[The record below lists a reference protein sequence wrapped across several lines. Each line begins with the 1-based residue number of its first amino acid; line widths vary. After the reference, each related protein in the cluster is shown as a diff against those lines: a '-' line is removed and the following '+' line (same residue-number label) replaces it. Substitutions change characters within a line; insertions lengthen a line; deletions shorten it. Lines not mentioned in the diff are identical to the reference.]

1 MTPRK
6 KPLHKRFEPDS
17 KRQLY
22 AAEFH
27 SRRRRR
33 AEQWGD
39 FADALHCLAD
49 KAFPTLGEEAKAL
62 LALDRYLGELDD
74 TKVAFAVRQGRPKTL
89 EEAVAATLEMESY
102 LSHGQKKEAGV
113 SVVHE
118 QMDGGQEVD
127 TACANREVLPL
138 LDAIVAR
145 LERLETDD
153 RGSEYSKW
161 KGRATSSRGGPT
173 ATHGK
178 PTKPVSAGSSQ
189 MASRPLVLPDSFSGE
204 GNWSQWIYHFENV
217 AEVNEWEDAKRVLWL
232 KVRLTGRAQI
242 AYQQL
247 SDITRANYGDTKK
260 ALKERFEP
268 ASQTA
273 RYLAEFENRRKKK
286 TEGWADFAEDL
297 RSLVEKAYP
306 ALQEEAK
313 AQIALSHYL
322 RHLDQPMTSFSVK
335 QRTPKSLDEAVSA
348 TLEIESYQIGLPK
361 IESGAVGVP
370 LMDSKTHPE
379 VEEAEIGTVASRSSS
394 QLQDGLVHQLLQRLD
409 KIEQELRR
417 PERER
422 DEKASDGQRSP
433 RSVTCW
439 NCGRRGHVSR
449 ECYKKQRHQENSKPS
464 AHHGAART
472 GDSFANRGHWG
483 WDYTTSTGRLE
494 RRLKWKTASLDSKVP
509 VCLLNPRDVP
519 VTMYKGMTIG
529 EIEEL
534 RSNDVPVDNVQKANT
549 VTKLDPKKRQMLLS
563 LAETIGAH
571 VSKEEQV
578 QFSNLLLDQPVRR
591 LPPHRKEQVNKL
603 LHEMQENDIIH
614 PSSSPWAS
622 PIVLVQKK
630 DESVRF
636 CIDYRKLNAVTTKDA
651 YPLPRIDD
659 TLDTLCGSK
668 WFSTLDLLSG
678 YWQVEMSPEDR
689 HKTAFCT
696 PQGLFEFKVM
706 PFGLCNAPATFQR
719 LMDLVLAGLQWS
731 KCLVYLDDV
740 ILLGTTFG
748 EHLDN
753 IRAVFDR
760 IRQGGLK
767 LRADK
772 CCFLQ
777 RNVKYLG
784 HLVGVDGL
792 QVDPDKVGK
801 VASWPVPQSAQ
812 QVQQFLGFANYY
824 RRFIQGFAEV
834 AKPLHRLTEHAVNF
848 SWTAEC
854 QEAFENLRSRLTRAP
869 ILAFPDYTLSFVLDT
884 DASDLGIGAVL
895 SQVSS
900 LGQEQVVAYGSR
912 LLSKAERN
920 YSVTRR
926 ELLAVVTFTRL
937 FRPYLLG
944 RCFTVRT
951 DHSSL
956 QWIQNFK
963 EPEGQLARWLEQLQE
978 YDFEVI
984 HRKGRNH
991 NNADA
996 LSRLSEG
1003 DSPQSNN
1010 ITVVSIDSPVVEKRK
1025 VMREEQLQDD
1035 VVGPVLKAVES
1046 DLLPKKDELKQFS
1059 IGTRRLFQLWDQL
1072 KVKGGVLHRN
1082 FVGTKEVRPCLQ
1094 LVVPMSQRKIVLAE
1108 LHEGVTGGHLGQE
1121 KTLMKLKERFYWPGH
1136 WNDVQNWCN
1145 TCAACISRKTP
1156 APKQRASLQ
1165 SILVGQPMQLV
1176 AVDILG
1182 PLPESGNGNSYILVV
1197 GDYFTRW
1204 MEAYPIQNQE
1214 AVTVAQKLVDEIFCR
1229 FSVPEQLH
1237 SDQGRQF
1244 ESAVIKEICNLLHIE
1259 KTRTTAYHPQSD
1271 GLVERFNRTLLSM
1284 LTTCGRSHPFEW
1296 EDHIRKVCFAYNTSV
1311 QATTGYSPFFLM
1323 FDRQARLPIDLM
1335 YGTEC
1340 GNSVTKT
1347 VPEYVTK
1354 LSEAFVEAYAAVRDT
1369 MGAKLQRQKEFYNK
1383 KVHGDP
1389 HKPGDFVLLF
1399 NPAVPKGGSRKF
1411 HSPWT
1416 GPFKI
1421 VERVSEATYH
1431 IQNTVDGKTSIV
1443 HFDRLKRC
1451 RPDIRTNIKQTK
1463 KLAKKDNSPTCGSTA
1478 GKDPPG
1484 THMELLDDDQPTH
1497 VPEHPQPNAVLNEDP
1512 EPEEGPEQDDD
1523 DPHIIVPQ
1531 PGTATRYP
1539 TRQRRAPDYY

>member
-1 MTPRK
+1 
-6 KPLHKRFEPDS
+6 
-17 KRQLY
+17 
-22 AAEFH
+22 
-27 SRRRRR
+27 
-33 AEQWGD
+33 
-39 FADALHCLAD
+39 
-49 KAFPTLGEEAKAL
+49 
-62 LALDRYLGELDD
+62 
-74 TKVAFAVRQGRPKTL
+74 
-89 EEAVAATLEMESY
+89 
-102 LSHGQKKEAGV
+102 
-113 SVVHE
+113 
-118 QMDGGQEVD
+118 
-127 TACANREVLPL
+127 
-138 LDAIVAR
+138 
-145 LERLETDD
+145 
-153 RGSEYSKW
+153 
-161 KGRATSSRGGPT
+161 
-173 ATHGK
+173 
-178 PTKPVSAGSSQ
+178 

-217 AEVNEWEDAKRVLWL
+217 AE
-232 KVRLTGRAQI
+232 
-242 AYQQL
+242 QL

-409 KIEQELRR
+409 KIEHELRR

-449 ECYKKQRHQENSKPS
+449 ECYKKQRHQENSKTLR
-464 AHHGAART
+464 ALGQ
-472 GDSFANRGHWG
+472 G
-483 WDYTTSTGRLE
+483 
-494 RRLKWKTASLDSKVP
+494 TASLIVDTGAGIT
-509 VCLLNPRDVP
+509 LLRRDVW
-519 VTMYKGMTIG
+519 KGDLNGKLLPWYGCKLVGANGGTLNVVGMVRAMQLGLGGKMFAVDTVIVESLTSEG
-529 EIEEL
+529 ILGLDFLEIYECIIDAANGVL
-534 RSNDVPVDNVQKANT
+534 TLGDSGLHIQLQKAT
-549 VTKLDPKKRQMLLS
+549 RSKSTEPALPV
-563 LAETIGAH
+563 H
-571 VSKEEQV
+571 V
-578 QFSNLLLDQPVRR
+578 
-591 LPPHRKEQVNKL
+591 
-603 LHEMQENDIIH
+603 
-614 PSSSPWAS
+614 
-622 PIVLVQKK
+622 
-630 DESVRF
+630 
-636 CIDYRKLNAVTTKDA
+636 
-651 YPLPRIDD
+651 
-659 TLDTLCGSK
+659 
-668 WFSTLDLLSG
+668 
-678 YWQVEMSPEDR
+678 
-689 HKTAFCT
+689 
-696 PQGLFEFKVM
+696 
-706 PFGLCNAPATFQR
+706 
-719 LMDLVLAGLQWS
+719 
-731 KCLVYLDDV
+731 
-740 ILLGTTFG
+740 
-748 EHLDN
+748 
-753 IRAVFDR
+753 
-760 IRQGGLK
+760 
-767 LRADK
+767 
-772 CCFLQ
+772 
-777 RNVKYLG
+777 
-784 HLVGVDGL
+784 
-792 QVDPDKVGK
+792 
-801 VASWPVPQSAQ
+801 
-812 QVQQFLGFANYY
+812 
-824 RRFIQGFAEV
+824 
-834 AKPLHRLTEHAVNF
+834 
-848 SWTAEC
+848 
-854 QEAFENLRSRLTRAP
+854 
-869 ILAFPDYTLSFVLDT
+869 
-884 DASDLGIGAVL
+884 
-895 SQVSS
+895 
-900 LGQEQVVAYGSR
+900 
-912 LLSKAERN
+912 
-920 YSVTRR
+920 
-926 ELLAVVTFTRL
+926 
-937 FRPYLLG
+937 
-944 RCFTVRT
+944 
-951 DHSSL
+951 
-956 QWIQNFK
+956 
-963 EPEGQLARWLEQLQE
+963 
-978 YDFEVI
+978 
-984 HRKGRNH
+984 
-991 NNADA
+991 
-996 LSRLSEG
+996 
-1003 DSPQSNN
+1003 QSNN

-1025 VMREEQLQDD
+1025 VMREQLQDD

-1121 KTLMKLKERFYWPGH
+1121 KTLMTLKERFYWPGH

-1165 SILVGQPMQLV
+1165 SIL
-1176 AVDILG
+1176 
-1182 PLPESGNGNSYILVV
+1182 SGNGNSYILVV

-1214 AVTVAQKLVDEIFCR
+1214 AITVAQKLVDEIFCR

-1244 ESAVIKEICNLLHIE
+1244 ESAVIREICNLLHIE

-1284 LTTCGRSHPFEW
+1284 LTTCGRSHPFER

-1323 FDRQARLPIDLM
+1323 FGRQARLPIDLM

-1354 LSEAFVEAYAAVRDT
+1354 LSEVFVEAYAAVRDT

-1463 KLAKKDNSPTCGSTA
+1463 KDNSPTCGSTA

>member
-1 MTPRK
+1 
-6 KPLHKRFEPDS
+6 
-17 KRQLY
+17 
-22 AAEFH
+22 
-27 SRRRRR
+27 
-33 AEQWGD
+33 
-39 FADALHCLAD
+39 
-49 KAFPTLGEEAKAL
+49 
-62 LALDRYLGELDD
+62 
-74 TKVAFAVRQGRPKTL
+74 
-89 EEAVAATLEMESY
+89 
-102 LSHGQKKEAGV
+102 
-113 SVVHE
+113 
-118 QMDGGQEVD
+118 
-127 TACANREVLPL
+127 
-138 LDAIVAR
+138 
-145 LERLETDD
+145 
-153 RGSEYSKW
+153 
-161 KGRATSSRGGPT
+161 
-173 ATHGK
+173 
-178 PTKPVSAGSSQ
+178 

-409 KIEQELRR
+409 KIEHELRR

-439 NCGRRGHVSR
+439 NCGRRGHLG
-449 ECYKKQRHQENSKPS
+449 Q
-464 AHHGAART
+464 G
-472 GDSFANRGHWG
+472 
-483 WDYTTSTGRLE
+483 
-494 RRLKWKTASLDSKVP
+494 TASLIVDTGAGITLLRRDVWKGDLNGKLLPWYGCKLVGANGGTLNVVGMVRAMQLGLGGKMFAVDTVIVESLTSEGILGLDFLEKYECIIDAANGVLTLGDSGLHIQLQKATRSKSTEPALPVHVCLDDTIVIPPRSEVLTFATTSADVRGTWLVDEQTTNNNVAVRVARAIVHPQDSKVP

-578 QFSNLLLDQPVRR
+578 QFSNLLLEYGDIFASSSTDLGRTGALKHCIKTGDSNPISQPVRR

-630 DESVRF
+630 DGSVRF
-636 CIDYRKLNAVTTKDA
+636 CIDYRKPNAVTTKDA

-869 ILAFPDYTLSFVLDT
+869 ILAFPDYTLPFVLDT

-926 ELLAVVTFTRL
+926 ELLAVVTFIRL

-944 RCFTVRT
+944 RRFTVRT

-1094 LVVPMSQRKIVLAE
+1094 LVVPMSQKKIVLAE

-1182 PLPESGNGNSYILVV
+1182 PLPESGNGNSFILVV

-1271 GLVERFNRTLLSM
+1271 GLVERFNRTLRSM

-1323 FDRQARLPIDLM
+1323 FGRQARLPIDLM

-1340 GNSVTKT
+1340 GNAVTKT

-1399 NPAVPKGGSRKF
+1399 NPAVPKGGSRSFIAPGLVLLRLWRECLKP
-1411 HSPWT
+1411 HT
-1416 GPFKI
+1416 
-1421 VERVSEATYH
+1421 
-1431 IQNTVDGKTSIV
+1431 TS
-1443 HFDRLKRC
+1443 RTQSMG
-1451 RPDIRTNIKQTK
+1451 RP
-1463 KLAKKDNSPTCGSTA
+1463 P
-1478 GKDPPG
+1478 
-1484 THMELLDDDQPTH
+1484 
-1497 VPEHPQPNAVLNEDP
+1497 
-1512 EPEEGPEQDDD
+1512 
-1523 DPHIIVPQ
+1523 
-1531 PGTATRYP
+1531 
-1539 TRQRRAPDYY
+1539 

>member
-1 MTPRK
+1 MSGKMRK
-6 KPLHKRFEPDS
+6 
-17 KRQLY
+17 
-22 AAEFH
+22 
-27 SRRRRR
+27 
-33 AEQWGD
+33 G
-39 FADALHCLAD
+39 
-49 KAFPTLGEEAKAL
+49 
-62 LALDRYLGELDD
+62 
-74 TKVAFAVRQGRPKTL
+74 
-89 EEAVAATLEMESY
+89 
-102 LSHGQKKEAGV
+102 
-113 SVVHE
+113 
-118 QMDGGQEVD
+118 
-127 TACANREVLPL
+127 
-138 LDAIVAR
+138 
-145 LERLETDD
+145 
-153 RGSEYSKW
+153 
-161 KGRATSSRGGPT
+161 
-173 ATHGK
+173 
-178 PTKPVSAGSSQ
+178 
-189 MASRPLVLPDSFSGE
+189 
-204 GNWSQWIYHFENV
+204 
-217 AEVNEWEDAKRVLWL
+217 VLWL

-335 QRTPKSLDEAVSA
+335 QRTPKSLDE
-348 TLEIESYQIGLPK
+348 G
-361 IESGAVGVP
+361 
-370 LMDSKTHPE
+370 M
-379 VEEAEIGTVASRSSS
+379 EEAEIGTVASRSSS

-409 KIEQELRR
+409 KIEHELRR

-422 DEKASDGQRSP
+422 DEKASDGQQSP

-439 NCGRRGHVSR
+439 NCGRRGACESGVLQEAKASGKLQTLRAVS
-449 ECYKKQRHQENSKPS
+449 QRPEGNENK
-464 AHHGAART
+464 AQLIART

-494 RRLKWKTASLDSKVP
+494 RRLNGKLLPWYGCKLVGANGGTLNVVGMQMEYSPWATVAYTFNSKKATRSKSTEPALPVHVCLDDTIVIPPRSEVLTFATTSADVRGTWLVDEQTTKNNVAVRVARAIVHPQDSKVP

-578 QFSNLLLDQPVRR
+578 QFSNLLLEYGDIFASSSTDLGRTGALKHCIKTGDSNPISQPVRR
-591 LPPHRKEQVNKL
+591 LPPHRKEQ
-603 LHEMQENDIIH
+603 
-614 PSSSPWAS
+614 
-622 PIVLVQKK
+622 KK
-630 DESVRF
+630 DGSVRF

-719 LMDLVLAGLQWS
+719 LMDLVLA
-731 KCLVYLDDV
+731 
-740 ILLGTTFG
+740 
-748 EHLDN
+748 
-753 IRAVFDR
+753 
-760 IRQGGLK
+760 
-767 LRADK
+767 
-772 CCFLQ
+772 
-777 RNVKYLG
+777 
-784 HLVGVDGL
+784 
-792 QVDPDKVGK
+792 
-801 VASWPVPQSAQ
+801 ASLTV
-812 QVQQFLGFANYY
+812 LGFANYY

-869 ILAFPDYTLSFVLDT
+869 LLAFPDYTLPFVLDT
-884 DASDLGIGAVL
+884 DTSDLGIGAVL
-895 SQVSS
+895 SQISS

-937 FRPYLLG
+937 FRPYLL
-944 RCFTVRT
+944 
-951 DHSSL
+951 
-956 QWIQNFK
+956 

-996 LSRLSEG
+996 LFKTFG
-1003 DSPQSNN
+1003 GV
-1010 ITVVSIDSPVVEKRK
+1010 I
-1025 VMREEQLQDD
+1025 
-1035 VVGPVLKAVES
+1035 VLKVTTS
-1046 DLLPKKDELKQFS
+1046 SL
-1059 IGTRRLFQLWDQL
+1059 
-1072 KVKGGVLHRN
+1072 
-1082 FVGTKEVRPCLQ
+1082 
-1094 LVVPMSQRKIVLAE
+1094 KIVLAE

-1121 KTLMKLKERFYWPGH
+1121 KPLMKLKSVSTGLGH
-1136 WNDVQNWCN
+1136 WNDVQNGFCN

-1204 MEAYPIQNQE
+1204 MEAYP
-1214 AVTVAQKLVDEIFCR
+1214 
-1229 FSVPEQLH
+1229 S
-1237 SDQGRQF
+1237 
-1244 ESAVIKEICNLLHIE
+1244 
-1259 KTRTTAYHPQSD
+1259 KTRRQSQ
-1271 GLVERFNRTLLSM
+1271 L
-1284 LTTCGRSHPFEW
+1284 
-1296 EDHIRKVCFAYNTSV
+1296 RKS
-1311 QATTGYSPFFLM
+1311 
-1323 FDRQARLPIDLM
+1323 
-1335 YGTEC
+1335 
-1340 GNSVTKT
+1340 
-1347 VPEYVTK
+1347 
-1354 LSEAFVEAYAAVRDT
+1354 
-1369 MGAKLQRQKEFYNK
+1369 
-1383 KVHGDP
+1383 
-1389 HKPGDFVLLF
+1389 
-1399 NPAVPKGGSRKF
+1399 
-1411 HSPWT
+1411 
-1416 GPFKI
+1416 
-1421 VERVSEATYH
+1421 
-1431 IQNTVDGKTSIV
+1431 
-1443 HFDRLKRC
+1443 
-1451 RPDIRTNIKQTK
+1451 
-1463 KLAKKDNSPTCGSTA
+1463 
-1478 GKDPPG
+1478 
-1484 THMELLDDDQPTH
+1484 
-1497 VPEHPQPNAVLNEDP
+1497 
-1512 EPEEGPEQDDD
+1512 
-1523 DPHIIVPQ
+1523 
-1531 PGTATRYP
+1531 
-1539 TRQRRAPDYY
+1539 

>member
-1 MTPRK
+1 
-6 KPLHKRFEPDS
+6 
-17 KRQLY
+17 
-22 AAEFH
+22 
-27 SRRRRR
+27 
-33 AEQWGD
+33 
-39 FADALHCLAD
+39 
-49 KAFPTLGEEAKAL
+49 
-62 LALDRYLGELDD
+62 
-74 TKVAFAVRQGRPKTL
+74 
-89 EEAVAATLEMESY
+89 
-102 LSHGQKKEAGV
+102 
-113 SVVHE
+113 
-118 QMDGGQEVD
+118 
-127 TACANREVLPL
+127 
-138 LDAIVAR
+138 
-145 LERLETDD
+145 
-153 RGSEYSKW
+153 
-161 KGRATSSRGGPT
+161 
-173 ATHGK
+173 
-178 PTKPVSAGSSQ
+178 

-409 KIEQELRR
+409 KIEHELRR

-449 ECYKKQRHQENSKPS
+449 ECYKKQRHQEKLQTLRAVSQRPEGNENKAQLIGISTLS
-464 AHHGAART
+464 HTFTVT
-472 GDSFANRGHWG
+472 GQLGQG
-483 WDYTTSTGRLE
+483 
-494 RRLKWKTASLDSKVP
+494 TASLIVDTGAGITLLRRDVWKRDLNGKLLPWYGCKLVGANGGTLNVVGMVRAMQLGLGGKMFAVDTVIVESLTSEGILGLDFLEKYECIIDAANGVLTLGDSGLHIQLQKATRSKSTEPALPVH
-509 VCLLNPRDVP
+509 VCL
-519 VTMYKGMTIG
+519 
-529 EIEEL
+529 
-534 RSNDVPVDNVQKANT
+534 
-549 VTKLDPKKRQMLLS
+549 
-563 LAETIGAH
+563 
-571 VSKEEQV
+571 
-578 QFSNLLLDQPVRR
+578 
-591 LPPHRKEQVNKL
+591 
-603 LHEMQENDIIH
+603 
-614 PSSSPWAS
+614 
-622 PIVLVQKK
+622 
-630 DESVRF
+630 
-636 CIDYRKLNAVTTKDA
+636 
-651 YPLPRIDD
+651 DD
-659 TLDTLCGSK
+659 TIVIPPRSEVLT
-668 WFSTLDLLSG
+668 F
-678 YWQVEMSPEDR
+678 
-689 HKTAFCT
+689 
-696 PQGLFEFKVM
+696 
-706 PFGLCNAPATFQR
+706 AT
-719 LMDLVLAGLQWS
+719 
-731 KCLVYLDDV
+731 
-740 ILLGTTFG
+740 T
-748 EHLDN
+748 
-753 IRAVFDR
+753 
-760 IRQGGLK
+760 
-767 LRADK
+767 
-772 CCFLQ
+772 
-777 RNVKYLG
+777 
-784 HLVGVDGL
+784 
-792 QVDPDKVGK
+792 
-801 VASWPVPQSAQ
+801 SA
-812 QVQQFLGFANYY
+812 
-824 RRFIQGFAEV
+824 
-834 AKPLHRLTEHAVNF
+834 
-848 SWTAEC
+848 
-854 QEAFENLRSRLTRAP
+854 
-869 ILAFPDYTLSFVLDT
+869 
-884 DASDLGIGAVL
+884 
-895 SQVSS
+895 
-900 LGQEQVVAYGSR
+900 
-912 LLSKAERN
+912 
-920 YSVTRR
+920 
-926 ELLAVVTFTRL
+926 
-937 FRPYLLG
+937 
-944 RCFTVRT
+944 
-951 DHSSL
+951 
-956 QWIQNFK
+956 
-963 EPEGQLARWLEQLQE
+963 
-978 YDFEVI
+978 EVI

-1156 APKQRASLQ
+1156 APKQRAS
-1165 SILVGQPMQLV
+1165 
-1176 AVDILG
+1176 
-1182 PLPESGNGNSYILVV
+1182 
-1197 GDYFTRW
+1197 
-1204 MEAYPIQNQE
+1204 
-1214 AVTVAQKLVDEIFCR
+1214 
-1229 FSVPEQLH
+1229 
-1237 SDQGRQF
+1237 
-1244 ESAVIKEICNLLHIE
+1244 
-1259 KTRTTAYHPQSD
+1259 
-1271 GLVERFNRTLLSM
+1271 
-1284 LTTCGRSHPFEW
+1284 
-1296 EDHIRKVCFAYNTSV
+1296 
-1311 QATTGYSPFFLM
+1311 
-1323 FDRQARLPIDLM
+1323 
-1335 YGTEC
+1335 
-1340 GNSVTKT
+1340 
-1347 VPEYVTK
+1347 
-1354 LSEAFVEAYAAVRDT
+1354 RDT
-1369 MGAKLQRQKEFYNK
+1369 MGAKLQRQKEFCNK

-1463 KLAKKDNSPTCGSTA
+1463 KDNSPTCGSTA

-1531 PGTATRYP
+1531 SGTATRYP

>member
-1 MTPRK
+1 MESLTSEGILGLDFLEK
-6 KPLHKRFEPDS
+6 YECIID
-17 KRQLY
+17 
-22 AAEFH
+22 AAN
-27 SRRRRR
+27 
-33 AEQWGD
+33 GV
-39 FADALHCLAD
+39 L
-49 KAFPTLGEEAKAL
+49 TLGDSGLHIQLQKATRSKSTEP
-62 LALDRYLGELDD
+62 ALPVHVCLDD
-74 TKVAFAVRQGRPKTL
+74 TIVIPPRSEVLTFATTSADVRGTWLVDEQTTKNNVAVR
-89 EEAVAATLEMESY
+89 VA
-102 LSHGQKKEAGV
+102 
-113 SVVHE
+113 
-118 QMDGGQEVD
+118 
-127 TACANREVLPL
+127 R
-138 LDAIVAR
+138 AIV
-145 LERLETDD
+145 
-153 RGSEYSKW
+153 
-161 KGRATSSRGGPT
+161 
-173 ATHGK
+173 
-178 PTKPVSAGSSQ
+178 
-189 MASRPLVLPDSFSGE
+189 
-204 GNWSQWIYHFENV
+204 
-217 AEVNEWEDAKRVLWL
+217 
-232 KVRLTGRAQI
+232 
-242 AYQQL
+242 
-247 SDITRANYGDTKK
+247 
-260 ALKERFEP
+260 
-268 ASQTA
+268 
-273 RYLAEFENRRKKK
+273 
-286 TEGWADFAEDL
+286 
-297 RSLVEKAYP
+297 
-306 ALQEEAK
+306 
-313 AQIALSHYL
+313 
-322 RHLDQPMTSFSVK
+322 
-335 QRTPKSLDEAVSA
+335 
-348 TLEIESYQIGLPK
+348 
-361 IESGAVGVP
+361 
-370 LMDSKTHPE
+370 HP
-379 VEEAEIGTVASRSSS
+379 
-394 QLQDGLVHQLLQRLD
+394 Q
-409 KIEQELRR
+409 
-417 PERER
+417 
-422 DEKASDGQRSP
+422 
-433 RSVTCW
+433 
-439 NCGRRGHVSR
+439 
-449 ECYKKQRHQENSKPS
+449 
-464 AHHGAART
+464 
-472 GDSFANRGHWG
+472 
-483 WDYTTSTGRLE
+483 
-494 RRLKWKTASLDSKVP
+494 DSKVP

-578 QFSNLLLDQPVRR
+578 QFSNLLLEYGDIFASSSTDLGRTGALKHCIKTGDSNPISQPVRR

-630 DESVRF
+630 DGSVRF

-760 IRQGGLK
+760 IRQVGLK

-792 QVDPDKVGK
+792 QADPDKVGK
-801 VASWPVPQSAQ
+801 VTSWPVPQSAQ

-869 ILAFPDYTLSFVLDT
+869 ILAFPDYTLPFVLDT

-926 ELLAVVTFTRL
+926 ELLAVVTFT
-937 FRPYLLG
+937 
-944 RCFTVRT
+944 
-951 DHSSL
+951 
-956 QWIQNFK
+956 
-963 EPEGQLARWLEQLQE
+963 
-978 YDFEVI
+978 
-984 HRKGRNH
+984 
-991 NNADA
+991 
-996 LSRLSEG
+996 
-1003 DSPQSNN
+1003 
-1010 ITVVSIDSPVVEKRK
+1010 
-1025 VMREEQLQDD
+1025 
-1035 VVGPVLKAVES
+1035 
-1046 DLLPKKDELKQFS
+1046 
-1059 IGTRRLFQLWDQL
+1059 
-1072 KVKGGVLHRN
+1072 
-1082 FVGTKEVRPCLQ
+1082 
-1094 LVVPMSQRKIVLAE
+1094 
-1108 LHEGVTGGHLGQE
+1108 
-1121 KTLMKLKERFYWPGH
+1121 
-1136 WNDVQNWCN
+1136 
-1145 TCAACISRKTP
+1145 
-1156 APKQRASLQ
+1156 
-1165 SILVGQPMQLV
+1165 
-1176 AVDILG
+1176 
-1182 PLPESGNGNSYILVV
+1182 
-1197 GDYFTRW
+1197 
-1204 MEAYPIQNQE
+1204 
-1214 AVTVAQKLVDEIFCR
+1214 
-1229 FSVPEQLH
+1229 
-1237 SDQGRQF
+1237 
-1244 ESAVIKEICNLLHIE
+1244 
-1259 KTRTTAYHPQSD
+1259 
-1271 GLVERFNRTLLSM
+1271 
-1284 LTTCGRSHPFEW
+1284 
-1296 EDHIRKVCFAYNTSV
+1296 
-1311 QATTGYSPFFLM
+1311 
-1323 FDRQARLPIDLM
+1323 RLPIDLM

-1463 KLAKKDNSPTCGSTA
+1463 KDNSPTCGSTA

>member
-1 MTPRK
+1 
-6 KPLHKRFEPDS
+6 
-17 KRQLY
+17 
-22 AAEFH
+22 
-27 SRRRRR
+27 
-33 AEQWGD
+33 
-39 FADALHCLAD
+39 
-49 KAFPTLGEEAKAL
+49 
-62 LALDRYLGELDD
+62 
-74 TKVAFAVRQGRPKTL
+74 
-89 EEAVAATLEMESY
+89 
-102 LSHGQKKEAGV
+102 
-113 SVVHE
+113 
-118 QMDGGQEVD
+118 
-127 TACANREVLPL
+127 
-138 LDAIVAR
+138 
-145 LERLETDD
+145 
-153 RGSEYSKW
+153 
-161 KGRATSSRGGPT
+161 
-173 ATHGK
+173 
-178 PTKPVSAGSSQ
+178 
-189 MASRPLVLPDSFSGE
+189 
-204 GNWSQWIYHFENV
+204 
-217 AEVNEWEDAKRVLWL
+217 
-232 KVRLTGRAQI
+232 
-242 AYQQL
+242 
-247 SDITRANYGDTKK
+247 
-260 ALKERFEP
+260 
-268 ASQTA
+268 
-273 RYLAEFENRRKKK
+273 
-286 TEGWADFAEDL
+286 
-297 RSLVEKAYP
+297 
-306 ALQEEAK
+306 
-313 AQIALSHYL
+313 
-322 RHLDQPMTSFSVK
+322 
-335 QRTPKSLDEAVSA
+335 
-348 TLEIESYQIGLPK
+348 
-361 IESGAVGVP
+361 
-370 LMDSKTHPE
+370 
-379 VEEAEIGTVASRSSS
+379 
-394 QLQDGLVHQLLQRLD
+394 
-409 KIEQELRR
+409 
-417 PERER
+417 
-422 DEKASDGQRSP
+422 
-433 RSVTCW
+433 
-439 NCGRRGHVSR
+439 
-449 ECYKKQRHQENSKPS
+449 
-464 AHHGAART
+464 
-472 GDSFANRGHWG
+472 
-483 WDYTTSTGRLE
+483 
-494 RRLKWKTASLDSKVP
+494 
-509 VCLLNPRDVP
+509 
-519 VTMYKGMTIG
+519 
-529 EIEEL
+529 
-534 RSNDVPVDNVQKANT
+534 
-549 VTKLDPKKRQMLLS
+549 
-563 LAETIGAH
+563 
-571 VSKEEQV
+571 
-578 QFSNLLLDQPVRR
+578 
-591 LPPHRKEQVNKL
+591 
-603 LHEMQENDIIH
+603 MQENDIIH

-630 DESVRF
+630 DGSVQF

-651 YPLPRIDD
+651 YALPRIDD

-678 YWQVEMSPEDR
+678 YWQ
-689 HKTAFCT
+689 
-696 PQGLFEFKVM
+696 VM

-740 ILLGTTFG
+740 ILL
-748 EHLDN
+748 
-753 IRAVFDR
+753 
-760 IRQGGLK
+760 
-767 LRADK
+767 
-772 CCFLQ
+772 
-777 RNVKYLG
+777 
-784 HLVGVDGL
+784 GVDGL

-869 ILAFPDYTLSFVLDT
+869 ILAFSDYTLPFVLDT

-912 LLSKAERN
+912 LLSKTERN
-920 YSVTRR
+920 YSVTCR

-944 RCFTVRT
+944 RRFTVRT

-1214 AVTVAQKLVDEIFCR
+1214 AVTVAPKLVDEIFCR

-1323 FDRQARLPIDLM
+1323 FGRQARLPIDLM

-1340 GNSVTKT
+1340 GNSVIKT

-1383 KVHGDP
+1383 KIHGDP

-1463 KLAKKDNSPTCGSTA
+1463 KDNSPTCGSTA

-1484 THMELLDDDQPTH
+1484 THCH
-1497 VPEHPQPNAVLNEDP
+1497 
-1512 EPEEGPEQDDD
+1512 
-1523 DPHIIVPQ
+1523 
-1531 PGTATRYP
+1531 
-1539 TRQRRAPDYY
+1539 RAG

>member
-1 MTPRK
+1 
-6 KPLHKRFEPDS
+6 
-17 KRQLY
+17 
-22 AAEFH
+22 
-27 SRRRRR
+27 
-33 AEQWGD
+33 
-39 FADALHCLAD
+39 
-49 KAFPTLGEEAKAL
+49 
-62 LALDRYLGELDD
+62 
-74 TKVAFAVRQGRPKTL
+74 
-89 EEAVAATLEMESY
+89 
-102 LSHGQKKEAGV
+102 
-113 SVVHE
+113 
-118 QMDGGQEVD
+118 
-127 TACANREVLPL
+127 
-138 LDAIVAR
+138 
-145 LERLETDD
+145 
-153 RGSEYSKW
+153 
-161 KGRATSSRGGPT
+161 
-173 ATHGK
+173 
-178 PTKPVSAGSSQ
+178 
-189 MASRPLVLPDSFSGE
+189 
-204 GNWSQWIYHFENV
+204 
-217 AEVNEWEDAKRVLWL
+217 
-232 KVRLTGRAQI
+232 
-242 AYQQL
+242 
-247 SDITRANYGDTKK
+247 
-260 ALKERFEP
+260 
-268 ASQTA
+268 
-273 RYLAEFENRRKKK
+273 
-286 TEGWADFAEDL
+286 
-297 RSLVEKAYP
+297 
-306 ALQEEAK
+306 
-313 AQIALSHYL
+313 
-322 RHLDQPMTSFSVK
+322 
-335 QRTPKSLDEAVSA
+335 
-348 TLEIESYQIGLPK
+348 
-361 IESGAVGVP
+361 
-370 LMDSKTHPE
+370 
-379 VEEAEIGTVASRSSS
+379 
-394 QLQDGLVHQLLQRLD
+394 
-409 KIEQELRR
+409 
-417 PERER
+417 
-422 DEKASDGQRSP
+422 
-433 RSVTCW
+433 
-439 NCGRRGHVSR
+439 
-449 ECYKKQRHQENSKPS
+449 
-464 AHHGAART
+464 
-472 GDSFANRGHWG
+472 
-483 WDYTTSTGRLE
+483 
-494 RRLKWKTASLDSKVP
+494 
-509 VCLLNPRDVP
+509 
-519 VTMYKGMTIG
+519 
-529 EIEEL
+529 
-534 RSNDVPVDNVQKANT
+534 
-549 VTKLDPKKRQMLLS
+549 
-563 LAETIGAH
+563 
-571 VSKEEQV
+571 
-578 QFSNLLLDQPVRR
+578 
-591 LPPHRKEQVNKL
+591 
-603 LHEMQENDIIH
+603 
-614 PSSSPWAS
+614 
-622 PIVLVQKK
+622 
-630 DESVRF
+630 
-636 CIDYRKLNAVTTKDA
+636 
-651 YPLPRIDD
+651 
-659 TLDTLCGSK
+659 
-668 WFSTLDLLSG
+668 
-678 YWQVEMSPEDR
+678 MSPEDR

-869 ILAFPDYTLSFVLDT
+869 ILAFPDYTLPFVLDT

-944 RCFTVRT
+944 RRFTVRT

-1323 FDRQARLPIDLM
+1323 FGRQARLPIDLM

-1463 KLAKKDNSPTCGSTA
+1463 KDNSPTCGSTA

-1539 TRQRRAPDYY
+1539 TRQRRAPD

>member
-1 MTPRK
+1 
-6 KPLHKRFEPDS
+6 
-17 KRQLY
+17 
-22 AAEFH
+22 
-27 SRRRRR
+27 
-33 AEQWGD
+33 
-39 FADALHCLAD
+39 
-49 KAFPTLGEEAKAL
+49 
-62 LALDRYLGELDD
+62 
-74 TKVAFAVRQGRPKTL
+74 
-89 EEAVAATLEMESY
+89 
-102 LSHGQKKEAGV
+102 
-113 SVVHE
+113 
-118 QMDGGQEVD
+118 
-127 TACANREVLPL
+127 
-138 LDAIVAR
+138 
-145 LERLETDD
+145 
-153 RGSEYSKW
+153 
-161 KGRATSSRGGPT
+161 
-173 ATHGK
+173 
-178 PTKPVSAGSSQ
+178 

-409 KIEQELRR
+409 KIEHELRR

-494 RRLKWKTASLDSKVP
+494 RRLKWKTASLVWLQTGLDFLEKYECIIDAANGVLTLGDSGLHIQLQKATRSKSTEPALPVHVCLDDTIVIPPRSEVLTFATTSADVRGTWLVDEQTTKNNVAVRVARAIVHPQDSKVP

-578 QFSNLLLDQPVRR
+578 QFSNLLLEYGDIFASSSTDLGRTGALKHCIKTGDSNPISQP
-591 LPPHRKEQVNKL
+591 
-603 LHEMQENDIIH
+603 ENDIIH

-630 DESVRF
+630 DGSVRF

-869 ILAFPDYTLSFVLDT
+869 ILAFPDYTLPFVLDT

-937 FRPYLLG
+937 FRPYLL
-944 RCFTVRT
+944 
-951 DHSSL
+951 
-956 QWIQNFK
+956 

-1010 ITVVSIDSPVVEKRK
+1010 ITV
-1025 VMREEQLQDD
+1025 DD

-1296 EDHIRKVCFAYNTSV
+1296 EDHIRKVGFAYNTSV

-1323 FDRQARLPIDLM
+1323 FGRQARLPIDLM

-1463 KLAKKDNSPTCGSTA
+1463 KDNSPTCGSTA

>member
-1 MTPRK
+1 
-6 KPLHKRFEPDS
+6 
-17 KRQLY
+17 
-22 AAEFH
+22 
-27 SRRRRR
+27 
-33 AEQWGD
+33 
-39 FADALHCLAD
+39 
-49 KAFPTLGEEAKAL
+49 
-62 LALDRYLGELDD
+62 
-74 TKVAFAVRQGRPKTL
+74 
-89 EEAVAATLEMESY
+89 
-102 LSHGQKKEAGV
+102 
-113 SVVHE
+113 
-118 QMDGGQEVD
+118 
-127 TACANREVLPL
+127 
-138 LDAIVAR
+138 
-145 LERLETDD
+145 
-153 RGSEYSKW
+153 
-161 KGRATSSRGGPT
+161 
-173 ATHGK
+173 
-178 PTKPVSAGSSQ
+178 

-335 QRTPKSLDEAVSA
+335 QRTPKSLDEA
-348 TLEIESYQIGLPK
+348 

-409 KIEQELRR
+409 KIEHELRR

-439 NCGRRGHVSR
+439 NCGRRGHLG
-449 ECYKKQRHQENSKPS
+449 Q
-464 AHHGAART
+464 G
-472 GDSFANRGHWG
+472 
-483 WDYTTSTGRLE
+483 
-494 RRLKWKTASLDSKVP
+494 TASLIVDTGAGITLLRRDVWKGDLNGKLLPWYGCKLVGANGGTLNVVGMVRAMQLGLGGKMFAVDTVIVESLTSEGILGLDFLEKYECIIDAANGVLTLGDSGLHIQLQKATRSKSTEPALPVHVCLDDTIVIPPRSEVLTFATTSADVRGTWLVDEQTTKNNVAVRVARAIVHPQDSKVP

-529 EIEEL
+529 EIEEGMTIGEIEEL
-534 RSNDVPVDNVQKANT
+534 RSNDVSVDNVQKANT

-578 QFSNLLLDQPVRR
+578 QFSNLLLEYGDIFASSSTDLGRTGALKHCIKTGDSNPISQPVRR

-630 DESVRF
+630 D
-636 CIDYRKLNAVTTKDA
+636 
-651 YPLPRIDD
+651 
-659 TLDTLCGSK
+659 GS
-668 WFSTLDLLSG
+668 
-678 YWQVEMSPEDR
+678 
-689 HKTAFCT
+689 
-696 PQGLFEFKVM
+696 VM

-869 ILAFPDYTLSFVLDT
+869 ILAFPDYTLPFVLDT

-900 LGQEQVVAYGSR
+900 LGQEQIIA
-912 LLSKAERN
+912 
-920 YSVTRR
+920 
-926 ELLAVVTFTRL
+926 L
-937 FRPYLLG
+937 FNGFKTLKNLR
-944 RCFTVRT
+944 
-951 DHSSL
+951 DSL
-956 QWIQNFK
+956 QDGWSSYRNTT
-963 EPEGQLARWLEQLQE
+963 
-978 YDFEVI
+978 FEVI

-1323 FDRQARLPIDLM
+1323 FGRQARLPIDLM

-1463 KLAKKDNSPTCGSTA
+1463 KDNSPTCGSTA

>member
-1 MTPRK
+1 
-6 KPLHKRFEPDS
+6 
-17 KRQLY
+17 
-22 AAEFH
+22 
-27 SRRRRR
+27 
-33 AEQWGD
+33 
-39 FADALHCLAD
+39 
-49 KAFPTLGEEAKAL
+49 
-62 LALDRYLGELDD
+62 
-74 TKVAFAVRQGRPKTL
+74 
-89 EEAVAATLEMESY
+89 
-102 LSHGQKKEAGV
+102 
-113 SVVHE
+113 
-118 QMDGGQEVD
+118 
-127 TACANREVLPL
+127 
-138 LDAIVAR
+138 
-145 LERLETDD
+145 
-153 RGSEYSKW
+153 
-161 KGRATSSRGGPT
+161 
-173 ATHGK
+173 
-178 PTKPVSAGSSQ
+178 

-409 KIEQELRR
+409 KIEHELRR

-422 DEKASDGQRSP
+422 DEKASDGQREVLAPSKGIRKTPNPP
-433 RSVTCW
+433 RI
-439 NCGRRGHVSR
+439 
-449 ECYKKQRHQENSKPS
+449 
-464 AHHGAART
+464 T
-472 GDSFANRGHWG
+472 GQLGQG
-483 WDYTTSTGRLE
+483 
-494 RRLKWKTASLDSKVP
+494 TASLIVDTGAGITLLRRDVWKGDLNGKLLPWYGCKLVGANGGTLNVVGMVRAMQLGLGGKMFAVDTVIVESLTSEGILGLDFLEKYECIIDAANGVLTLGDSGLHIQLQKATRSKSTEPALPVHVCLDDTIVIPPRSEVLTFATTFADVRGTWLVDEQTTKNNVAVRVARAIVHPQDSKVP

-578 QFSNLLLDQPVRR
+578 QFSNLLLEYGDIFASSSTDLGRTGALKHCIKTGDSNPISQPVRR

-630 DESVRF
+630 DGSVWF

-792 QVDPDKVGK
+792 QV
-801 VASWPVPQSAQ
+801 
-812 QVQQFLGFANYY
+812 
-824 RRFIQGFAEV
+824 
-834 AKPLHRLTEHAVNF
+834 
-848 SWTAEC
+848 
-854 QEAFENLRSRLTRAP
+854 
-869 ILAFPDYTLSFVLDT
+869 
-884 DASDLGIGAVL
+884 
-895 SQVSS
+895 
-900 LGQEQVVAYGSR
+900 
-912 LLSKAERN
+912 
-920 YSVTRR
+920 
-926 ELLAVVTFTRL
+926 
-937 FRPYLLG
+937 
-944 RCFTVRT
+944 
-951 DHSSL
+951 
-956 QWIQNFK
+956 
-963 EPEGQLARWLEQLQE
+963 
-978 YDFEVI
+978 
-984 HRKGRNH
+984 NH

-1082 FVGTKEVRPCLQ
+1082 FIGTKEVRPCLQ

-1136 WNDVQNWCN
+1136 WNNVQNWCN

-1271 GLVERFNRTLLSM
+1271 GLVEQFNRTLLSM

-1323 FDRQARLPIDLM
+1323 FGRQARLPIDLM

-1369 MGAKLQRQKEFYNK
+1369 MGAKLQRQKEFYSK

-1463 KLAKKDNSPTCGSTA
+1463 KDNSPTCGSTA

-1531 PGTATRYP
+1531 PSWNCYPLPHTSKTCTRLLLEYGTYSHKRDAV
-1539 TRQRRAPDYY
+1539 

>member
-1 MTPRK
+1 
-6 KPLHKRFEPDS
+6 
-17 KRQLY
+17 
-22 AAEFH
+22 
-27 SRRRRR
+27 
-33 AEQWGD
+33 
-39 FADALHCLAD
+39 
-49 KAFPTLGEEAKAL
+49 
-62 LALDRYLGELDD
+62 
-74 TKVAFAVRQGRPKTL
+74 
-89 EEAVAATLEMESY
+89 
-102 LSHGQKKEAGV
+102 
-113 SVVHE
+113 
-118 QMDGGQEVD
+118 
-127 TACANREVLPL
+127 
-138 LDAIVAR
+138 
-145 LERLETDD
+145 
-153 RGSEYSKW
+153 
-161 KGRATSSRGGPT
+161 
-173 ATHGK
+173 
-178 PTKPVSAGSSQ
+178 

-409 KIEQELRR
+409 KIEHELRR

-422 DEKASDGQRSP
+422 DEKASDGQQSP

-439 NCGRRGHVSR
+439 NCGRRGHLG
-449 ECYKKQRHQENSKPS
+449 Q
-464 AHHGAART
+464 G
-472 GDSFANRGHWG
+472 
-483 WDYTTSTGRLE
+483 
-494 RRLKWKTASLDSKVP
+494 TASLIVDTGAGITLLRRDVWKGDLNGKLLPWYGCKLVGANGGTLNVVGMVRAMQLGLGGKMFAVDTVIVESLTSEGILGLDFLEKYECIIDAANGVLTLGDSGLHIQLQKATRSKSTEPALPVHVCLDDTIVIPPRSEVLTFATTSADVRGTWLVDEQTTKNNVAVRVARAIVHPQDSKVP

-578 QFSNLLLDQPVRR
+578 QFSNLLLEYGDIFASSSTDLGRTGALKHCIKTGDSNPISQPVRR
-591 LPPHRKEQVNKL
+591 LPPHRKEQ
-603 LHEMQENDIIH
+603 
-614 PSSSPWAS
+614 
-622 PIVLVQKK
+622 KK
-630 DESVRF
+630 DGSVRF

-753 IRAVFDR
+753 IRA
-760 IRQGGLK
+760 
-767 LRADK
+767 
-772 CCFLQ
+772 
-777 RNVKYLG
+777 
-784 HLVGVDGL
+784 
-792 QVDPDKVGK
+792 
-801 VASWPVPQSAQ
+801 
-812 QVQQFLGFANYY
+812 
-824 RRFIQGFAEV
+824 GFAEV

-869 ILAFPDYTLSFVLDT
+869 LLAFPDYTLPFVLDT
-884 DASDLGIGAVL
+884 DTSDLGIGAVL
-895 SQVSS
+895 SQISS

-944 RCFTVRT
+944 RRFTVRT

-1059 IGTRRLFQLWDQL
+1059 IGTRRLFQQWDQL

-1323 FDRQARLPIDLM
+1323 FGRQARLPIDLM

-1451 RPDIRTNIKQTK
+1451 RPGYSNK
-1463 KLAKKDNSPTCGSTA
+1463 
-1478 GKDPPG
+1478 
-1484 THMELLDDDQPTH
+1484 
-1497 VPEHPQPNAVLNEDP
+1497 
-1512 EPEEGPEQDDD
+1512 
-1523 DPHIIVPQ
+1523 
-1531 PGTATRYP
+1531 Y
-1539 TRQRRAPDYY
+1539 

>member
-1 MTPRK
+1 
-6 KPLHKRFEPDS
+6 
-17 KRQLY
+17 
-22 AAEFH
+22 
-27 SRRRRR
+27 
-33 AEQWGD
+33 
-39 FADALHCLAD
+39 
-49 KAFPTLGEEAKAL
+49 
-62 LALDRYLGELDD
+62 
-74 TKVAFAVRQGRPKTL
+74 
-89 EEAVAATLEMESY
+89 
-102 LSHGQKKEAGV
+102 
-113 SVVHE
+113 
-118 QMDGGQEVD
+118 
-127 TACANREVLPL
+127 
-138 LDAIVAR
+138 
-145 LERLETDD
+145 
-153 RGSEYSKW
+153 
-161 KGRATSSRGGPT
+161 
-173 ATHGK
+173 
-178 PTKPVSAGSSQ
+178 

-204 GNWSQWIYHFENV
+204 GKWSQWIYHFENV

-409 KIEQELRR
+409 KIEHELRR

-439 NCGRRGHVSR
+439 NCGRRGHLG
-449 ECYKKQRHQENSKPS
+449 Q
-464 AHHGAART
+464 G
-472 GDSFANRGHWG
+472 
-483 WDYTTSTGRLE
+483 
-494 RRLKWKTASLDSKVP
+494 TASLIVDTGAGITLLRRDVWKGDLNGKLLPWYGCKLVGANGGTLNVVGMVRAMQLGLGGKMFAVDTVIVESLTSEGILGLDFLEKYECIIDAANGVLTLGDSGLHIQLQKATRSKSTEPALPVHVCLDDTIVIPPRSEVLTFATTSADVRGTWLVDEQATKNNVAVRVARAIVHPQDSKVP

-534 RSNDVPVDNVQKANT
+534 RSNDVPVDNVPKANT

-578 QFSNLLLDQPVRR
+578 QFSNLLLEYGDIFASSSTDLGRTGALKHCIKTGDSNPISQPVRR

-603 LHEMQENDIIH
+603 LNEMQR
-614 PSSSPWAS
+614 
-622 PIVLVQKK
+622 KM
-630 DESVRF
+630 SVRF

-651 YPLPRIDD
+651 YPLSCIDD

-740 ILLGTTFG
+740 ILL
-748 EHLDN
+748 
-753 IRAVFDR
+753 
-760 IRQGGLK
+760 GGLK

-869 ILAFPDYTLSFVLDT
+869 ILAFPDYTLPFILNT

-944 RCFTVRT
+944 RRFTVRT

-978 YDFEVI
+978 YDFKVI

-1025 VMREEQLQDD
+1025 
-1035 VVGPVLKAVES
+1035 
-1046 DLLPKKDELKQFS
+1046 
-1059 IGTRRLFQLWDQL
+1059 
-1072 KVKGGVLHRN
+1072 
-1082 FVGTKEVRPCLQ
+1082 
-1094 LVVPMSQRKIVLAE
+1094 
-1108 LHEGVTGGHLGQE
+1108 
-1121 KTLMKLKERFYWPGH
+1121 
-1136 WNDVQNWCN
+1136 
-1145 TCAACISRKTP
+1145 
-1156 APKQRASLQ
+1156 
-1165 SILVGQPMQLV
+1165 
-1176 AVDILG
+1176 
-1182 PLPESGNGNSYILVV
+1182 
-1197 GDYFTRW
+1197 
-1204 MEAYPIQNQE
+1204 
-1214 AVTVAQKLVDEIFCR
+1214 
-1229 FSVPEQLH
+1229 
-1237 SDQGRQF
+1237 
-1244 ESAVIKEICNLLHIE
+1244 
-1259 KTRTTAYHPQSD
+1259 SD

-1323 FDRQARLPIDLM
+1323 FGRQARLPIDLM

-1354 LSEAFVEAYAAVRDT
+1354 LSEAFVEAYAAVPDT

-1463 KLAKKDNSPTCGSTA
+1463 KDNSPTCGSTA

>member
-1 MTPRK
+1 M
-6 KPLHKRFEPDS
+6 L
-17 KRQLY
+17 Q
-22 AAEFH
+22 
-27 SRRRRR
+27 
-33 AEQWGD
+33 
-39 FADALHCLAD
+39 
-49 KAFPTLGEEAKAL
+49 EAKASGKL
-62 LALDRYLGELDD
+62 QTLR
-74 TKVAFAVRQGRPKTL
+74 AVSQRPEGNENKAQLIGIST
-89 EEAVAATLEMESY
+89 
-102 LSHGQKKEAGV
+102 LSHTFTVTGQL
-113 SVVHE
+113 
-118 QMDGGQEVD
+118 GQ
-127 TACANREVLPL
+127 
-138 LDAIVAR
+138 
-145 LERLETDD
+145 
-153 RGSEYSKW
+153 G
-161 KGRATSSRGGPT
+161 
-173 ATHGK
+173 
-178 PTKPVSAGSSQ
+178 
-189 MASRPLVLPDSFSGE
+189 
-204 GNWSQWIYHFENV
+204 
-217 AEVNEWEDAKRVLWL
+217 
-232 KVRLTGRAQI
+232 
-242 AYQQL
+242 
-247 SDITRANYGDTKK
+247 
-260 ALKERFEP
+260 
-268 ASQTA
+268 
-273 RYLAEFENRRKKK
+273 
-286 TEGWADFAEDL
+286 
-297 RSLVEKAYP
+297 
-306 ALQEEAK
+306 
-313 AQIALSHYL
+313 
-322 RHLDQPMTSFSVK
+322 
-335 QRTPKSLDEAVSA
+335 
-348 TLEIESYQIGLPK
+348 
-361 IESGAVGVP
+361 
-370 LMDSKTHPE
+370 
-379 VEEAEIGTVASRSSS
+379 
-394 QLQDGLVHQLLQRLD
+394 
-409 KIEQELRR
+409 
-417 PERER
+417 
-422 DEKASDGQRSP
+422 
-433 RSVTCW
+433 
-439 NCGRRGHVSR
+439 
-449 ECYKKQRHQENSKPS
+449 
-464 AHHGAART
+464 
-472 GDSFANRGHWG
+472 
-483 WDYTTSTGRLE
+483 
-494 RRLKWKTASLDSKVP
+494 TASLIVDTGAGITLLRRDVWKGDLNGKLLPWYGCKLVGANGGTLNVVGMVRAMQLGLGGKMFAVDTVIVESLTSEGILGLDFLEKYECIIDAANGVLTLGDSGLHIQLQKATRSKSTEPALPVHVCLNDTIVIPPRSEVLTFATTSADVRGTWLVDEQTTKNNVAVRVARAIVHPQDSKVP

-578 QFSNLLLDQPVRR
+578 QFSNLLLEYGDIFASSSTDLGRTGALKHCIKTGDSNPISQPVRR

-630 DESVRF
+630 DGSVRF

-651 YPLPRIDD
+651 YPLPHIDD

-760 IRQGGLK
+760 IQQGGLK

-869 ILAFPDYTLSFVLDT
+869 ILAFPDYTLPFVLDT
-884 DASDLGIGAVL
+884 DASDLWIGAVL

-944 RCFTVRT
+944 RRFTVRT

-1010 ITVVSIDSPVVEKRK
+1010 ITVVSTDSPVVEKRK

-1082 FVGTKEVRPCLQ
+1082 FVGTEEVRPCLQ

-1145 TCAACISRKTP
+1145 TCAACISRKTT

-1296 EDHIRKVCFAYNTSV
+1296 EDHIRKVCFAYNMSV

-1323 FDRQARLPIDLM
+1323 FGRQARLPIDLM

-1463 KLAKKDNSPTCGSTA
+1463 KDNSPTCGSTA

>member
-1 MTPRK
+1 
-6 KPLHKRFEPDS
+6 
-17 KRQLY
+17 
-22 AAEFH
+22 
-27 SRRRRR
+27 
-33 AEQWGD
+33 
-39 FADALHCLAD
+39 
-49 KAFPTLGEEAKAL
+49 
-62 LALDRYLGELDD
+62 
-74 TKVAFAVRQGRPKTL
+74 
-89 EEAVAATLEMESY
+89 
-102 LSHGQKKEAGV
+102 
-113 SVVHE
+113 
-118 QMDGGQEVD
+118 
-127 TACANREVLPL
+127 
-138 LDAIVAR
+138 
-145 LERLETDD
+145 
-153 RGSEYSKW
+153 
-161 KGRATSSRGGPT
+161 
-173 ATHGK
+173 
-178 PTKPVSAGSSQ
+178 

-273 RYLAEFENRRKKK
+273 RYLAEFGNRRKKK

-361 IESGAVGVP
+361 IESDAVGVP

-409 KIEQELRR
+409 KIEHELRR

-433 RSVTCW
+433 RSATCW
-439 NCGRRGHVSR
+439 NCGRRGHLG
-449 ECYKKQRHQENSKPS
+449 Q
-464 AHHGAART
+464 G
-472 GDSFANRGHWG
+472 
-483 WDYTTSTGRLE
+483 
-494 RRLKWKTASLDSKVP
+494 TASLIVDTGAGITLLRRDVWKGDLNGKLLPWYGCKLVGANGGTLNVVGMVRAMQLGLGGKMFAVDTVIVESLTSEGILGLDFLEKYECIIDAANGVLTLGDSGLHIQLQKATRSKSTEPALPVHVCLDDTIVIPPRSEVLTFATTSADVRGTWLVDEQTTKNNVAVRVARAIVHPQDSKVP

-549 VTKLDPKKRQMLLS
+549 VTKLDPKKRQMRLS

-578 QFSNLLLDQPVRR
+578 QFSNLLLEYGDIFASSSTDLGRTGALKHCIKTGDSNPISQPVRR

-630 DESVRF
+630 DGSVRF

-834 AKPLHRLTEHAVNF
+834 AKPLHRLKEHAVNF

-869 ILAFPDYTLSFVLDT
+869 ILAFPDYTLPFVLDT

-912 LLSKAERN
+912 LLSKAEQN

-944 RCFTVRT
+944 RRFTVRT

-984 HRKGRNH
+984 HQKGRNH

-1072 KVKGGVLHRN
+1072 KVK
-1082 FVGTKEVRPCLQ
+1082 
-1094 LVVPMSQRKIVLAE
+1094 
-1108 LHEGVTGGHLGQE
+1108 
-1121 KTLMKLKERFYWPGH
+1121 
-1136 WNDVQNWCN
+1136 
-1145 TCAACISRKTP
+1145 ACISRKTP

-1182 PLPESGNGNSYILVV
+1182 PLPESGNGNSYIL
-1197 GDYFTRW
+1197 
-1204 MEAYPIQNQE
+1204 E

-1323 FDRQARLPIDLM
+1323 FGRQARLPIDLM

-1354 LSEAFVEAYAAVRDT
+1354 LSEAFVEAYAAVHDT
-1369 MGAKLQRQKEFYNK
+1369 MGAKLQRQKEF
-1383 KVHGDP
+1383 
-1389 HKPGDFVLLF
+1389 
-1399 NPAVPKGGSRKF
+1399 
-1411 HSPWT
+1411 
-1416 GPFKI
+1416 
-1421 VERVSEATYH
+1421 
-1431 IQNTVDGKTSIV
+1431 
-1443 HFDRLKRC
+1443 
-1451 RPDIRTNIKQTK
+1451 
-1463 KLAKKDNSPTCGSTA
+1463 
-1478 GKDPPG
+1478 
-1484 THMELLDDDQPTH
+1484 
-1497 VPEHPQPNAVLNEDP
+1497 
-1512 EPEEGPEQDDD
+1512 
-1523 DPHIIVPQ
+1523 
-1531 PGTATRYP
+1531 
-1539 TRQRRAPDYY
+1539 

>member
-1 MTPRK
+1 
-6 KPLHKRFEPDS
+6 
-17 KRQLY
+17 
-22 AAEFH
+22 
-27 SRRRRR
+27 
-33 AEQWGD
+33 
-39 FADALHCLAD
+39 
-49 KAFPTLGEEAKAL
+49 
-62 LALDRYLGELDD
+62 
-74 TKVAFAVRQGRPKTL
+74 
-89 EEAVAATLEMESY
+89 
-102 LSHGQKKEAGV
+102 
-113 SVVHE
+113 
-118 QMDGGQEVD
+118 
-127 TACANREVLPL
+127 
-138 LDAIVAR
+138 
-145 LERLETDD
+145 
-153 RGSEYSKW
+153 
-161 KGRATSSRGGPT
+161 
-173 ATHGK
+173 
-178 PTKPVSAGSSQ
+178 

-409 KIEQELRR
+409 KIEHELRR

-449 ECYKKQRHQENSKPS
+449 ECYKKQRHQEKLQTLRAVSQRPEGNENKAQLIGISTLS
-464 AHHGAART
+464 HTFTVT
-472 GDSFANRGHWG
+472 GQLGQG
-483 WDYTTSTGRLE
+483 
-494 RRLKWKTASLDSKVP
+494 TASLIVDTGAGIT
-509 VCLLNPRDVP
+509 LLRRDVW
-519 VTMYKGMTIG
+519 KGDLNGKLLPWYGCKLVGANGGTLNVVGMVRAMQLG
-529 EIEEL
+529 L
-534 RSNDVPVDNVQKANT
+534 GGKMFAVDTVIVESLTSEGILGLDFLEKYECIIDAANGVLTLGDSGLHIQLQKAT
-549 VTKLDPKKRQMLLS
+549 RSKSTEPALPV
-563 LAETIGAH
+563 H
-571 VSKEEQV
+571 V
-578 QFSNLLLDQPVRR
+578 
-591 LPPHRKEQVNKL
+591 
-603 LHEMQENDIIH
+603 
-614 PSSSPWAS
+614 
-622 PIVLVQKK
+622 
-630 DESVRF
+630 
-636 CIDYRKLNAVTTKDA
+636 C
-651 YPLPRIDD
+651 
-659 TLDTLCGSK
+659 
-668 WFSTLDLLSG
+668 
-678 YWQVEMSPEDR
+678 
-689 HKTAFCT
+689 
-696 PQGLFEFKVM
+696 
-706 PFGLCNAPATFQR
+706 
-719 LMDLVLAGLQWS
+719 
-731 KCLVYLDDV
+731 
-740 ILLGTTFG
+740 
-748 EHLDN
+748 
-753 IRAVFDR
+753 
-760 IRQGGLK
+760 
-767 LRADK
+767 
-772 CCFLQ
+772 
-777 RNVKYLG
+777 
-784 HLVGVDGL
+784 
-792 QVDPDKVGK
+792 
-801 VASWPVPQSAQ
+801 
-812 QVQQFLGFANYY
+812 
-824 RRFIQGFAEV
+824 
-834 AKPLHRLTEHAVNF
+834 
-848 SWTAEC
+848 
-854 QEAFENLRSRLTRAP
+854 
-869 ILAFPDYTLSFVLDT
+869 
-884 DASDLGIGAVL
+884 
-895 SQVSS
+895 
-900 LGQEQVVAYGSR
+900 
-912 LLSKAERN
+912 
-920 YSVTRR
+920 
-926 ELLAVVTFTRL
+926 
-937 FRPYLLG
+937 
-944 RCFTVRT
+944 
-951 DHSSL
+951 
-956 QWIQNFK
+956 
-963 EPEGQLARWLEQLQE
+963 
-978 YDFEVI
+978 
-984 HRKGRNH
+984 
-991 NNADA
+991 
-996 LSRLSEG
+996 
-1003 DSPQSNN
+1003 QSNN

-1182 PLPESGNGNSYILVV
+1182 PLPESGNGNS
-1197 GDYFTRW
+1197 
-1204 MEAYPIQNQE
+1204 
-1214 AVTVAQKLVDEIFCR
+1214 
-1229 FSVPEQLH
+1229 
-1237 SDQGRQF
+1237 
-1244 ESAVIKEICNLLHIE
+1244 
-1259 KTRTTAYHPQSD
+1259 
-1271 GLVERFNRTLLSM
+1271 
-1284 LTTCGRSHPFEW
+1284 
-1296 EDHIRKVCFAYNTSV
+1296 
-1311 QATTGYSPFFLM
+1311 
-1323 FDRQARLPIDLM
+1323 
-1335 YGTEC
+1335 
-1340 GNSVTKT
+1340 VTKT

-1463 KLAKKDNSPTCGSTA
+1463 KDNSSTCGSTA

>member
-1 MTPRK
+1 
-6 KPLHKRFEPDS
+6 
-17 KRQLY
+17 
-22 AAEFH
+22 
-27 SRRRRR
+27 
-33 AEQWGD
+33 
-39 FADALHCLAD
+39 
-49 KAFPTLGEEAKAL
+49 
-62 LALDRYLGELDD
+62 
-74 TKVAFAVRQGRPKTL
+74 
-89 EEAVAATLEMESY
+89 
-102 LSHGQKKEAGV
+102 
-113 SVVHE
+113 
-118 QMDGGQEVD
+118 
-127 TACANREVLPL
+127 
-138 LDAIVAR
+138 
-145 LERLETDD
+145 
-153 RGSEYSKW
+153 
-161 KGRATSSRGGPT
+161 
-173 ATHGK
+173 
-178 PTKPVSAGSSQ
+178 

-232 KVRLTGRAQI
+232 
-242 AYQQL
+242 
-247 SDITRANYGDTKK
+247 K

-348 TLEIESYQIGLPK
+348 TQEIESYQIGLPK

-409 KIEQELRR
+409 KIEHELRR

-494 RRLKWKTASLDSKVP
+494 RRLKWKTASLVWLQTATRSKSTETALPVHVCLDDTIVIPPRSEVLSFATTSADVRGTWLVDEQTTKNNVAVRVARAIVHPQDSKVP

-549 VTKLDPKKRQMLLS
+549 VTKLDPKNKGRLLS
-563 LAETIGAH
+563 PLAETMEH
-571 VSKEEQV
+571 MSLKK
-578 QFSNLLLDQPVRR
+578 NNQPVRR

-630 DESVRF
+630 DGSVRF

-706 PFGLCNAPATFQR
+706 PIGLCIAPATFQR

-869 ILAFPDYTLSFVLDT
+869 ILAFPDYTLPFVLDT

-912 LLSKAERN
+912 LLSKAE
-920 YSVTRR
+920 
-926 ELLAVVTFTRL
+926 
-937 FRPYLLG
+937 
-944 RCFTVRT
+944 
-951 DHSSL
+951 
-956 QWIQNFK
+956 
-963 EPEGQLARWLEQLQE
+963 
-978 YDFEVI
+978 
-984 HRKGRNH
+984 
-991 NNADA
+991 
-996 LSRLSEG
+996 
-1003 DSPQSNN
+1003 
-1010 ITVVSIDSPVVEKRK
+1010 
-1025 VMREEQLQDD
+1025 
-1035 VVGPVLKAVES
+1035 
-1046 DLLPKKDELKQFS
+1046 
-1059 IGTRRLFQLWDQL
+1059 
-1072 KVKGGVLHRN
+1072 
-1082 FVGTKEVRPCLQ
+1082 
-1094 LVVPMSQRKIVLAE
+1094 
-1108 LHEGVTGGHLGQE
+1108 
-1121 KTLMKLKERFYWPGH
+1121 
-1136 WNDVQNWCN
+1136 
-1145 TCAACISRKTP
+1145 
-1156 APKQRASLQ
+1156 
-1165 SILVGQPMQLV
+1165 
-1176 AVDILG
+1176 
-1182 PLPESGNGNSYILVV
+1182 
-1197 GDYFTRW
+1197 
-1204 MEAYPIQNQE
+1204 
-1214 AVTVAQKLVDEIFCR
+1214 
-1229 FSVPEQLH
+1229 
-1237 SDQGRQF
+1237 
-1244 ESAVIKEICNLLHIE
+1244 
-1259 KTRTTAYHPQSD
+1259 
-1271 GLVERFNRTLLSM
+1271 
-1284 LTTCGRSHPFEW
+1284 
-1296 EDHIRKVCFAYNTSV
+1296 
-1311 QATTGYSPFFLM
+1311 
-1323 FDRQARLPIDLM
+1323 
-1335 YGTEC
+1335 
-1340 GNSVTKT
+1340 
-1347 VPEYVTK
+1347 
-1354 LSEAFVEAYAAVRDT
+1354 
-1369 MGAKLQRQKEFYNK
+1369 
-1383 KVHGDP
+1383 
-1389 HKPGDFVLLF
+1389 
-1399 NPAVPKGGSRKF
+1399 
-1411 HSPWT
+1411 
-1416 GPFKI
+1416 
-1421 VERVSEATYH
+1421 
-1431 IQNTVDGKTSIV
+1431 
-1443 HFDRLKRC
+1443 
-1451 RPDIRTNIKQTK
+1451 
-1463 KLAKKDNSPTCGSTA
+1463 
-1478 GKDPPG
+1478 
-1484 THMELLDDDQPTH
+1484 
-1497 VPEHPQPNAVLNEDP
+1497 
-1512 EPEEGPEQDDD
+1512 
-1523 DPHIIVPQ
+1523 
-1531 PGTATRYP
+1531 
-1539 TRQRRAPDYY
+1539 

>member
-1 MTPRK
+1 
-6 KPLHKRFEPDS
+6 
-17 KRQLY
+17 
-22 AAEFH
+22 
-27 SRRRRR
+27 
-33 AEQWGD
+33 
-39 FADALHCLAD
+39 
-49 KAFPTLGEEAKAL
+49 
-62 LALDRYLGELDD
+62 
-74 TKVAFAVRQGRPKTL
+74 
-89 EEAVAATLEMESY
+89 
-102 LSHGQKKEAGV
+102 
-113 SVVHE
+113 
-118 QMDGGQEVD
+118 
-127 TACANREVLPL
+127 
-138 LDAIVAR
+138 
-145 LERLETDD
+145 
-153 RGSEYSKW
+153 
-161 KGRATSSRGGPT
+161 
-173 ATHGK
+173 
-178 PTKPVSAGSSQ
+178 

-247 SDITRANYGDTKK
+247 SDIIRANYGDTKK

-313 AQIALSHYL
+313 AQIAISHYL

-409 KIEQELRR
+409 KIEHELRR

-439 NCGRRGHVSR
+439 NCGRRGHLG
-449 ECYKKQRHQENSKPS
+449 Q
-464 AHHGAART
+464 G
-472 GDSFANRGHWG
+472 
-483 WDYTTSTGRLE
+483 
-494 RRLKWKTASLDSKVP
+494 TASLIVDTGAGITLLRRDVWKGDLNGKLLPWYGCKLVGANGGTLNVVGMVRAMQLGLGGKMFAVDTVIVESLTSEGILGLDFLEKYECIIDAANGVLTLGDSGLHIQLQKATRSKSTEPALPVHVCLDDTIIIPPRSEVLTFATTSADVRGTWLVDEQTTKNNVAVRVARAIVHPQDSKVP

-578 QFSNLLLDQPVRR
+578 QFSNLLLEYGDIFASSSTDLGRTGALKHCIKTGDSNPISQPVRR

-630 DESVRF
+630 DGSVRF

-719 LMDLVLAGLQWS
+719 LMDLVLAG
-731 KCLVYLDDV
+731 
-740 ILLGTTFG
+740 
-748 EHLDN
+748 
-753 IRAVFDR
+753 
-760 IRQGGLK
+760 
-767 LRADK
+767 
-772 CCFLQ
+772 
-777 RNVKYLG
+777 
-784 HLVGVDGL
+784 VDGL

-869 ILAFPDYTLSFVLDT
+869 ILAFPDYTLPFVLDT

-937 FRPYLLG
+937 TCWVDASPSGQIIALFNGFKTLKNLR
-944 RCFTVRT
+944 
-951 DHSSL
+951 DSL
-956 QWIQNFK
+956 QDGWSS
-963 EPEGQLARWLEQLQE
+963 
-978 YDFEVI
+978 Y
-984 HRKGRNH
+984 RNTTLK
-991 NNADA
+991 
-996 LSRLSEG
+996 LSTG
-1003 DSPQSNN
+1003 
-1010 ITVVSIDSPVVEKRK
+1010 
-1025 VMREEQLQDD
+1025 REEITTTQMPFQDFRR
-1035 VVGPVLKAVES
+1035 VIVLKVTTS
-1046 DLLPKKDELKQFS
+1046 
-1059 IGTRRLFQLWDQL
+1059 QL
-1072 KVKGGVLHRN
+1072 
-1082 FVGTKEVRPCLQ
+1082 
-1094 LVVPMSQRKIVLAE
+1094 
-1108 LHEGVTGGHLGQE
+1108 
-1121 KTLMKLKERFYWPGH
+1121 
-1136 WNDVQNWCN
+1136 
-1145 TCAACISRKTP
+1145 KTP

-1165 SILVGQPMQLV
+1165 SILVCQPMQLV

-1182 PLPESGNGNSYILVV
+1182 PLPESGNGNSYIL
-1197 GDYFTRW
+1197 
-1204 MEAYPIQNQE
+1204 E

-1296 EDHIRKVCFAYNTSV
+1296 EDHIRK
-1311 QATTGYSPFFLM
+1311 
-1323 FDRQARLPIDLM
+1323 ARLPIDLM

-1463 KLAKKDNSPTCGSTA
+1463 KDNSPTCGSTA

-1497 VPEHPQPNAVLNEDP
+1497 VPEHPQPNAVLNDQKKVQNKMMMILTLLSHNLELLP
-1512 EPEEGPEQDDD
+1512 VT
-1523 DPHIIVPQ
+1523 PHVKDVHQII
-1531 PGTATRYP
+1531 TRI
-1539 TRQRRAPDYY
+1539 RDVFS